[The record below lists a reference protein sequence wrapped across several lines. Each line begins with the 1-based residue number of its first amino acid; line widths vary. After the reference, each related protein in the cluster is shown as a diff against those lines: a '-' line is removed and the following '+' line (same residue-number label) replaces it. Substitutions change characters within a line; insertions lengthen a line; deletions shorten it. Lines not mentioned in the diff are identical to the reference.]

1 LSLSFPRNRTKLS
14 EYKPSIWLIPN
25 VDLEF
30 SFSPKET
37 KVISQFRI
45 LPNKDF
51 LRKNEQMHPIDGSY
65 DNLTEDLFLNGIDLL
80 LDQVILDGE
89 ILNPSSYN
97 LSAIGLTIP
106 NLSFKEHQI
115 QIQNRI
121 NPISNTELL
130 GLYQSNGIYCTQNE
144 PEGFRRITFFI
155 DRPDILSIYKVKM
168 IVDALECPYALS
180 NGNRISTEDLSNG
193 KKVITWHDPFPKPT
207 YLFALVAGDLDKVV
221 DTFITVSG
229 KKIDLEIYCNKGLSS
244 YCSFAMESLKY
255 AMVWDEKSFGREY
268 DLNLYMIVAVNDF
281 NMGAME
287 NKGLNIFNSKLV
299 LASEETAT
307 DSVFEDILSV
317 IAHEYFHNWTGNRIT
332 CRDWFQLTLKE
343 GLTVFRDQLFSQD
356 LLGAGVKRIDD
367 VDFLRNFQF
376 PEDNGPLSHP
386 IQPKEYLDIDNF
398 YTRTVYEK
406 GAEVIR
412 MGYTL
417 LGRET
422 FRKAMDLYFLKYDGM
437 AVTTNEFLECLE
449 SASGRDLS
457 VFRNWY
463 DRSGTPVLQL
473 EENYNS
479 TTQAFELNWKDMNF
493 SSSQLPLHFPISFS
507 IYQDGRLQNK
517 GIWEWIGESG
527 KVNIGK
533 FPQKPI
539 LSLLEDFSSPII
551 LDWNQSE
558 DELYFLWANSQ
569 SAFVRWDSGNK
580 IKKNILDQFIE
591 GNFIYQSRFLETYE
605 KILDSV
611 PSFPNEVRL
620 ISYLLEIPNLN
631 HTTNLQ
637 LEYKILESKIA
648 IEELRNQISQ
658 EHSSKFNS
666 IYDSLVAKCKN
677 SSDRLSGAGFRI
689 LKNTCL
695 GFIQDE
701 EKIFLQ
707 WETADNLTDE
717 IASLKILSHSD
728 TEYFEKIM
736 NQFKTK
742 WNHNPLVMDYWL
754 SAQAGSER
762 EDTLDRVMEILNS
775 DYFDIKNPNRVGA
788 LLGNYSRNRI
798 QFHREDGRG
807 YEFIRDCICRLDEI
821 NPQSAARLSKNLG
834 DLDHLP
840 NRLRKKLKENIET
853 ILSRKNLS
861 NLVFEV
867 LDNII

>member
-14 EYKPSIWLIPN
+14 EYNPSIWLIPN
-25 VDLEF
+25 VNLEF
-30 SFSPKET
+30 SLSPNET
-37 KVISQFRI
+37 NIVSQFII
-45 LPNKDF
+45 LPNEKFDIQTNEISY
-51 LRKNEQMHPIDGSY
+51 KNKSTSTL
-65 DNLTEDLFLNGIDLL
+65 NEDLFLNGIDLL

-89 ILNPSSYN
+89 ILNPSQYQ
-97 LSAIGLTIP
+97 LSANGLTIP
-106 NLSFKEHQI
+106 NLSFVEHQI
-115 QIQNRI
+115 EIKNRI

-130 GLYQSNGIYCTQNE
+130 GLYLSNGIYCTQNE

-155 DRPDILSIYKVKM
+155 DRPDILSIYTVK
-168 IVDALECPYALS
+168 IFVNSLECPIALS
-180 NGNRISTEDLSNG
+180 NGNRISSEDLSNG
-193 KKVITWHDPFPKPT
+193 KKVITWLDPFPKPT
-207 YLFALVAGDLDKVV
+207 YLFALVAGDLDKVI
-221 DTFITVSG
+221 DSFTTFSG
-229 KKIDLEIYCNKGLSS
+229 RKIDLEIYCNKGLSS
-244 YCSFAMESLKY
+244 YCRFAMESLKY
-255 AMVWDEKSFGREY
+255 AMNWDEKSFGREY
-268 DLNLYMIVAVNDF
+268 DLDLYMIVAVNDF

-299 LASEETAT
+299 LASEDTAT

-422 FRKAMDLYFLKYDGM
+422 FRKAMDLYFLKYDGK
-437 AVTTNEFLECLE
+437 AITTNEFLECLE
-449 SASGRDLS
+449 SASGRNLS

-473 EENYNS
+473 IENFNS
-479 TTQAFELNWKDMNF
+479 KTETFELTWKDMNF

-507 IYQDGRLQNK
+507 IYQDGKVQSQGL
-517 GIWEWIGESG
+517 WEWIGESG
-527 KVNIGK
+527 KVDIGK
-533 FPQKPI
+533 FTQKPI
-539 LSLLEDFSSPII
+539 LSLLEDFSAPII

-558 DELYFLWANSQ
+558 DELYFLWANSL

-591 GNFIYQSRFLETYE
+591 GNFIYQARFLETYE
-605 KILDSV
+605 KILDSI

-620 ISYLLEIPNLN
+620 ISYLLEIPNLSYL
-631 HTTNLQ
+631 TNLQ
-637 LEYKILESKIA
+637 IEYKILESKIA

-658 EHSSKFNS
+658 EHTSKINS
-666 IYDSLVAKCKN
+666 IYDTMLTKCKN

-695 GFIQDE
+695 GFLQDE

-807 YEFIRDCICRLDEI
+807 YEFIRDCICKLDEI